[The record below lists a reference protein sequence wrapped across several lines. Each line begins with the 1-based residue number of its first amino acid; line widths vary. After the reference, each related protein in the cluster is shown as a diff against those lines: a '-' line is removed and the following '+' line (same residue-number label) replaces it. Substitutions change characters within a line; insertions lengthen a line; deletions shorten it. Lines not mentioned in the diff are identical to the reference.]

1 MVSLKRVLLVAIV
14 IATVVV
20 GVVAGW
26 VYALGVPLL
35 AALGF
40 SVMHVMGVEAEGM
53 SRWSSALY
61 GNDPEDAN
69 HWSRTGV
76 GGKRKR

>member
-1 MVSLKRVLLVAIV
+1 MLNRVFLVAIV

-20 GVVAGW
+20 GIVAGW
-26 VYALGVPLL
+26 VYALGVPLV

-40 SVMHVMGVEAEGM
+40 SVMHVLGAEGEGM
-53 SRWSSALY
+53 KRWSSALY
-61 GNDPEDAN
+61 GDDSEDAN

>member
-1 MVSLKRVLLVAIV
+1 
-14 IATVVV
+14 
-20 GVVAGW
+20 
-26 VYALGVPLL
+26 
-35 AALGF
+35 
-40 SVMHVMGVEAEGM
+40 MHVMGVEMEAT

-61 GNDPEDAN
+61 GDDEMDAN

>member
-1 MVSLKRVLLVAIV
+1 MLKRTLLVAIV

-20 GVVAGW
+20 GIVAGW
-26 VYALGVPLL
+26 VYALGVPLV

-40 SVMHVMGVEAEGM
+40 SVMHALGVEMEAT

-61 GNDPEDAN
+61 GDDSEDAN

>member
-1 MVSLKRVLLVAIV
+1 VLRRILVVAIV

-26 VYALGVPLL
+26 VWALGVPLV

-40 SVMHVMGVEAEGM
+40 SVMHVLGVGMEAT

-61 GNDPEDAN
+61 GDDSEDAN
-69 HWSRTGV
+69 HWSRTGI
-76 GGKRKR
+76 GGKRKP

>member
-1 MVSLKRVLLVAIV
+1 MAIV

-20 GVVAGW
+20 GIAAGW
-26 VYALGVPLL
+26 AYALGVPLV

-40 SVMHVMGVEAEGM
+40 SVMHVMGVGMEAT

-61 GNDPEDAN
+61 GDDQEDAN

-76 GGKRKR
+76 GGKSKR

>member
-1 MVSLKRVLLVAIV
+1 MLTRVLLVAIV

-20 GVVAGW
+20 GIAAGW
-26 VYALGVPLL
+26 VYALGVPLI

-40 SVMHVMGVEAEGM
+40 SVMHVLGVEMEAT

-61 GNDPEDAN
+61 GNDHEDAN

>member
-1 MVSLKRVLLVAIV
+1 MRTRVLLVAIV

-20 GVVAGW
+20 GIAAGW
-26 VYALGVPLL
+26 VYALGVPLI

-40 SVMHVMGVEAEGM
+40 SVLHVLGVEMEAT

-61 GNDPEDAN
+61 GNDQEDAN